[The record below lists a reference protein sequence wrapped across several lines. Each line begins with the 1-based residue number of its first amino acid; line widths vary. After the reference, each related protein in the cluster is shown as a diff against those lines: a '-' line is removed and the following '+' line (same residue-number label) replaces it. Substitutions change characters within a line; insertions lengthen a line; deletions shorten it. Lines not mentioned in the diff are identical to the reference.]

1 MKRNRGFTVIELL
14 VVVAILSIL
23 MGVAAPSLRD
33 LLMNAT
39 VTSQANDLMSA
50 FATARSEAIRRG
62 VRTAICTS
70 TNGTSCTNSNWHEG
84 WIVFTDADANGAVDA
99 GSPPLKVQPTTDGQ
113 NTLTSAG
120 HGTNGAGSRFVA
132 FSPVGSLAGGLA
144 TVTGV
149 GSEWSYPAAA
159 WLSWLVP
166 LALFELTEGFR
177 RRANRV
183 SRFSTSTNDL
193 SLYSSPLTTSSSPP
207 AIEIIARR

>member
-1 MKRNRGFTVIELL
+1 MTRNRGFTVIELL

-144 TVTGV
+144 TVTFTLCDYRTTTNV
-149 GSEWSYPAAA
+149 GAAA
-159 WLSWLVP
+159 
-166 LALFELTEGFR
+166 A
-177 RRANRV
+177 ANKGRTISVSATGRPRV
-183 SRFSTSTNDL
+183 QKSTC
-193 SLYSSPLTTSSSPP
+193 
-207 AIEIIARR
+207 A